1 MVELRFG
8 PRLQVAFGALAGA
21 GITFLMFALNY
32 LIFPF
37 IPYAADYGGPIA
49 FFDLF
54 ILPILVAWAAYRKWK
69 VFAFSVTMVIAS
81 LFLIELLFSTYYWVT
96 SLAITARLAA

>member
-1 MVELRFG
+1 
-8 PRLQVAFGALAGA
+8 
-21 GITFLMFALNY
+21 MFVLNY

-37 IPYAADYGGPIA
+37 VPYASVYGGPIA

-54 ILPILVAWAAYRKWK
+54 VLPILVAWAVYRKWK

-81 LFLIELLFSTYYWVT
+81 LLLIELLFGTYYWVT
-96 SLAITARLAA
+96 SLTITARLAA